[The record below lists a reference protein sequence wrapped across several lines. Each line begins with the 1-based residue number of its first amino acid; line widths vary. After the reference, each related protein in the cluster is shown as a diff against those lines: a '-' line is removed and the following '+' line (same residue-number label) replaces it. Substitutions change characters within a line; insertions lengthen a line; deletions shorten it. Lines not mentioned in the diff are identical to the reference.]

1 MLQSDMKLLTMN
13 VMKETKEELVNF
25 TFSFR
30 VYLAVLLVSES
41 VESQRNHVVRTL
53 RAISNKD
60 VSKCKLVLLCYKGNW
75 FMVLTVCHSI
85 QEHCSSNG
93 IIATLSLIP
102 FYYYYWYYHYQHQHH
117 HHCHHYLQVLPEE
130 DNI

>member
-41 VESQRNHVVRTL
+41 VESQRNHVV
-53 RAISNKD
+53 
-60 VSKCKLVLLCYKGNW
+60 
-75 FMVLTVCHSI
+75 
-85 QEHCSSNG
+85 
-93 IIATLSLIP
+93 
-102 FYYYYWYYHYQHQHH
+102 
-117 HHCHHYLQVLPEE
+117 
-130 DNI
+130 